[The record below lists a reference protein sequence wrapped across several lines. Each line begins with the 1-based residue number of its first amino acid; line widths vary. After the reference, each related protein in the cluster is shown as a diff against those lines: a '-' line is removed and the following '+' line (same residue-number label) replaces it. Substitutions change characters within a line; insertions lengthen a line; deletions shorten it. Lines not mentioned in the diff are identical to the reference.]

1 MNIHQDKLTSFI
13 TVETRLVKSGSVG
26 EEGEDVGFMKVNIN
40 DKLSKLKQ
48 IYEGFQV
55 DGKYLCGGK
64 LLENMDD
71 TTFAKSFIL
80 NNSTVMVMS

>member
-1 MNIHQDKLTSFI
+1 
-13 TVETRLVKSGSVG
+13 
-26 EEGEDVGFMKVNIN
+26 MKVNIN

-80 NNSTVMVMS
+80 NNSTVMVMSQDGCSGTAKMWQRFK